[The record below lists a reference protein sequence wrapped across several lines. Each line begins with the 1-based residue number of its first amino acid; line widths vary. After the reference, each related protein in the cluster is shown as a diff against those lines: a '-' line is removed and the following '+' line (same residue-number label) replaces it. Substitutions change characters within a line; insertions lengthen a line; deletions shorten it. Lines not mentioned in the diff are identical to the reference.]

1 MDAYQAK
8 IAISKQE
15 DGLWRLSVPG
25 MKGAWVDA
33 PTLEE
38 GFAEIQEAI
47 ALMIRYYQER
57 GWALP
62 EAIRSCHASEASIPI
77 VLNEYPSTT
86 KGAEA

>member
-1 MDAYQAK
+1 MHAYQAK

-38 GFAEIQEAI
+38 GFAEVQEAI

-62 EAIRSCHASEASIPI
+62 EAIRSCLEAPAEASIPV
-77 VLNEYPSTT
+77 VLDEYQI
-86 KGAEA
+86 AAR